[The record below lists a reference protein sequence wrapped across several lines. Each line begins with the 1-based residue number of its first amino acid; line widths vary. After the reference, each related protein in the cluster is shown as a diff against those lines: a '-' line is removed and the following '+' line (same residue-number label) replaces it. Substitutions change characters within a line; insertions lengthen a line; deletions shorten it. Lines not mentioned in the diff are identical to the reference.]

1 MKERKEEQVREK
13 SKFPEMKREL
23 KAMSVS
29 TGTETISGLVT

>member
-1 MKERKEEQVREK
+1 MKERKEEQMKEK

-23 KAMSVS
+23 KATFVR

>member
-1 MKERKEEQVREK
+1 MKERKEEQMKEK